1 MLGRFIALI
10 LISAPAGAADFQ
22 GSDFGAP
29 CDAAIAHDRARG
41 SLAIPWKKLPR
52 GDIYIFNGREYNR
65 DVEIMYFCPKGDLAG
80 VNYLFPIEQPEKT
93 ISSYRDVYDLLLSI
107 YGAPFF
113 DSTPWQVGGNTK
125 DPSVITPN
133 AQKYMTSWR
142 TPLLNVNMAIRL
154 DSEIPGWRVFVEIDQ
169 RKN

>member
-1 MLGRFIALI
+1 
-10 LISAPAGAADFQ
+10 
-22 GSDFGAP
+22 
-29 CDAAIAHDRARG
+29 
-41 SLAIPWKKLPR
+41 
-52 GDIYIFNGREYNR
+52 
-65 DVEIMYFCPKGDLAG
+65 MYFCPKGDLAG

-93 ISSYRDVYDLLLSI
+93 ISSYRDVYDLLLSV

-169 RKN
+169 RNN